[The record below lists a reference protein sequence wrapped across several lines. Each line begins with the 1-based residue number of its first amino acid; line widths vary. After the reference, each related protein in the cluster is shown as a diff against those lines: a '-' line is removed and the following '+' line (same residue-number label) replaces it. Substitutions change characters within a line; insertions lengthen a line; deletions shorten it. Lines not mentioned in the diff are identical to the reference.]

1 MQFEYCPGFPWC
13 ILGRQP
19 VYSPSPTLEP
29 FFIPQVPWFAVL
41 LNNGGAVPGEQLL
54 DLPGEMPL
62 LP

>member
-1 MQFEYCPGFPWC
+1 
-13 ILGRQP
+13 
-19 VYSPSPTLEP
+19 LEP

-54 DLPGEMPL
+54 DPLGEMPL